1 MNNDQDESLLLPK
14 NCLNIFSLY
23 TNAESLRHKLDTL
36 RAEACDMWSADTI
49 LHGSTTR
56 FSGEDNASLCIIAQK
71 YIELLQDFN
80 LLMNSSI

>member
-1 MNNDQDESLLLPK
+1 MNNDQDESLLLLK
-14 NCLNIFSLY
+14 NCLNIFLY

-71 YIELLQDFN
+71 YIEATARF
-80 LLMNSSI
+80 